1 MHSHQRALNVSLDYQ
16 SREEEVINGADQDL
30 QYQPGFP
37 RYPFVLLLDGV
48 VSSLNPSPTN
58 RSIPLPQPRLII
70 PTQVDP
76 GNLGA
81 IVRSA
86 FLFGVDAIAVSKRAS
101 APLSPVALKASA
113 GAAESLPFLSVDKPT
128 DFISESRSNGWKI
141 YAAVLPQG
149 SEPWKPGSFTNHSLG
164 RPILDHPCLL
174 MIGGEGGGLAWPLLK
189 KANFTVSV
197 EGARTGQGGVDSLNV
212 SVATAILCD
221 AFLHKVDDPE
231 LDSNV
236 IPDRPSAEQVPTTR
250 DVDLGEEEQEEAG
263 EAVYGLQAID
273 ETKAHHA
280 LDEASVS
287 APKNRLF

>member
-1 MHSHQRALNVSLDYQ
+1 MHGHQRALNVFLDYQ
-16 SREEEVINGADQDL
+16 SREEEAINGIDQDI

-37 RYPFVLLLDGV
+37 RYPFVLFLDGV
-48 VSSLNPSPTN
+48 VSSLNPTPTN
-58 RSIPLPQPRLII
+58 RCFIPLPQPRLII

-149 SEPWKPGSFTNHSLG
+149 SESWKRVSFTNHSLG
-164 RPILDHPCLL
+164 RPILDHPCVL
-174 MIGGEGGGLAWPLLK
+174 MIGGEGEGLAWPLQK
-189 KANFTVSV
+189 KADFTVSV

-221 AFLHKVDDPE
+221 AFLRKVDDPE
-231 LDSNV
+231 LVSNV
-236 IPDRPSAEQVPTTR
+236 IPDRPSAEQVSPMR
-250 DVDLGEEEQEEAG
+250 DVDLGEEKEAG
-263 EAVYGLQAID
+263 EAVAALEAID
-273 ETKAHHA
+273 ETRAHYD
-280 LDEASVS
+280 LEEASVS